1 MSTKNFSA
9 VWIKSREPYDTRSRS
24 KILCNLYKNNK
35 EVFQN
40 ILDLGGGTGSFL
52 RWCHANNI
60 EYDRFLITDHNPTLL
75 DRFYVISKKFFSE
88 EHINFIK
95 HSDLS
100 YLLERKKT
108 QKISIINLKKQEIM
122 KTMESMNNYNL
133 ISLSAVSDLLSKD
146 YIKKLLDKVH
156 EGKYIYFSI
165 CFDGNVKWK
174 RSNKYDKYVISMFN
188 KHQLQQKTLG
198 MALGSNSI
206 KIIKEMSLK
215 RKYKVTMAD
224 SSWILQSDSSDS
236 RDFQLS
242 YLNTIYRPL
251 KKYELI
257 DSAILNEWFIMRS
270 KDIQLKK
277 SQIRVGHKDLL
288 IKT

>member
-1 MSTKNFSA
+1 
-9 VWIKSREPYDTRSRS
+9 
-24 KILCNLYKNNK
+24 
-35 EVFQN
+35 
-40 ILDLGGGTGSFL
+40 
-52 RWCHANNI
+52 
-60 EYDRFLITDHNPTLL
+60 
-75 DRFYVISKKFFSE
+75 
-88 EHINFIK
+88 
-95 HSDLS
+95 
-100 YLLERKKT
+100 
-108 QKISIINLKKQEIM
+108 
-122 KTMESMNNYNL
+122 
-133 ISLSAVSDLLSKD
+133 
-146 YIKKLLDKVH
+146 
-156 EGKYIYFSI
+156 
-165 CFDGNVKWK
+165 
-174 RSNKYDKYVISMFN
+174 
-188 KHQLQQKTLG
+188 

-215 RKYKVTMAD
+215 REYKVTTAD

-270 KDIQLKK
+270 RDIQLKK